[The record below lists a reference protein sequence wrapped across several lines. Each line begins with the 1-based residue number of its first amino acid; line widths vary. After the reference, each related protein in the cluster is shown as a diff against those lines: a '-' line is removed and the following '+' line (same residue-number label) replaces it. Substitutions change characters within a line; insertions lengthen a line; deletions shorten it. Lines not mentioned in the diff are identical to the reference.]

1 MFESSARFSR
11 SAVKDISRSLFDRSN
26 TLVTS
31 FSAGKLVPIYVDEV
45 LPGDTVTMDLSFVCR
60 MATPLYPVM
69 DNAWIDVHWFFVPN
83 RLVWDHWKNF
93 CGESDDPW
101 DSDVSYSIPVD
112 YYCPMQFN
120 LPGYFGLPV
129 NFSNNTTWCAANA
142 LPRRGYQLIW
152 NEWYRDQN
160 LQDPI
165 LIDKGDT
172 GRGTKGLPQEP
183 TSDQHKIL
191 PVNKYHDYFTSCL
204 PGPQKGSSVML
215 PFDFAST
222 VPVNTGTTHTT
233 NGIGL
238 SSSQGI
244 AGAPV
249 FVGTDSKT
257 LWSHATNNGYLPTYK
272 VVPDNLWAD
281 LSSISVGT
289 INQLRQAFAIQRLL
303 ETDARGGSRYREL
316 VKAHFGVDIGDSRVQ
331 VPEYLGGCH
340 VPINIMQVVQQSST
354 SGEPSPLGETGAMSK
369 TVHQG
374 SMFTK
379 SFVEHGYLFGLV
391 SVRTQHSYMQG
402 IPRMFNRRSRYDFYW
417 PELANIGEQAVL
429 AKEIYAVVDDDAV
442 FGYQE
447 AWADYRYKP
456 NQITG
461 HMGFMHSLN
470 TEDSLSPWHYADFYK
485 SRPYLSAEWMQETD
499 ENVARTLAVSS
510 TSEFDQFIFN
520 GYFKARWARPMPLYS
535 IPGLAGHF

>member
-1 MFESSARFSR
+1 MFDSSARFSR

-45 LPGDTVTMDLSFVCR
+45 LPGDTVSMDLSFVCR

-112 YYCPMQFN
+112 YYCPLQYN

-165 LIDKGDT
+165 LIEKGDT
-172 GRGTKGLPQEP
+172 GLGTKGLPQSP
-183 TSDQHKIL
+183 ISDQHKIL

-204 PGPQKGSSVML
+204 PAPQKGSSVML
-215 PFDFAST
+215 PFDFATS

-233 NGIGL
+233 SGIGL

-244 AGAPV
+244 SGAPV

-257 LWSHATNNGYLPTYK
+257 LWSNATTNGYLPTYK

-417 PELANIGEQAVL
+417 PELANIGEQAVF
-429 AKEIYAVVDDDAV
+429 AKEIYAVADDDAV

-461 HMGFMHSLN
+461 HMGFMDSLN

-510 TSEFDQFIFN
+510 TAEFDQFIFN